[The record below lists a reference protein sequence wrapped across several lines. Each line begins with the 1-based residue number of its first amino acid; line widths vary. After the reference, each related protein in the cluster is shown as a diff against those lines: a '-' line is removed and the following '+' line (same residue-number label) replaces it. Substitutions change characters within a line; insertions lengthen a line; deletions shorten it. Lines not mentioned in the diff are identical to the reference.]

1 MFGVMGER
9 GIGHSTIPALRS
21 KQMGIAV
28 GDMGTYDPQKKTIN
42 AISSAKVTLHS
53 FYNNQEVSG
62 TTDETGKMVLNIDG
76 LCSDHPAEVDEPV
89 DSEGKQLDYLSFS
102 NPAMRVSRRSSSKD
116 ICCLV
121 GTSLVR
127 QAYLLKFNED
137 LSYQY
142 VPITTYDMAALPDEY
157 AASPLAAAAV
167 TPAVRV
173 TLTAR
178 ATDPR
183 IDSSTPATTTSS
195 ANYSSATGNRKACTA
210 KRVQTPKRPRPHP
223 RALSIQW
230 QSAPTINPFTVKG
243 LRCVEAQDHFAVLGG
258 LGFAEGARGQRR

>member
-9 GIGHSTIPALRS
+9 GAGHSTIPALRS
-21 KQMGIAV
+21 KQLGIAV
-28 GDMGTYDPQKKTIN
+28 GDTGTFDPQTKTIN
-42 AISSAKVTLHS
+42 AISGAKVTLHS

-76 LCSDHPAEVDEPV
+76 LCSDHLAEVDEPV

-102 NPAMRVSRRSSSKD
+102 NPAMRVSRRSSSKG

-142 VPITTYDMAALPDEY
+142 VPISTYDMAALPDEY

-167 TPAVRV
+167 TPAARA

-178 ATDPR
+178 ATAPR

-195 ANYSSATGNRKACTA
+195 ANYSSATGNRKARTA
-210 KRVQTPKRPRPHP
+210 ERAQTPKRPRPHP
-223 RALSIQW
+223 RALSMQW
-230 QSAPTINPFTVKG
+230 
-243 LRCVEAQDHFAVLGG
+243 
-258 LGFAEGARGQRR
+258 

>member
-28 GDMGTYDPQKKTIN
+28 GDMGTFDPQTKTIN

-62 TTDETGKMVLNIDG
+62 TTDETGKMVLSIDG

-167 TPAVRV
+167 TLA
-173 TLTAR
+173 AR
-178 ATDPR
+178 ATAPR
-183 IDSSTPATTTSS
+183 INSSTPATTTSS
-195 ANYSSATGNRKACTA
+195 ANYSSATGNRKARTA
-210 KRVQTPKRPRPHP
+210 ERVQTPKRPRPHP
-223 RALSIQW
+223 RALSMQW
-230 QSAPTINPFTVKG
+230 QSTPTINPFTVKG
-243 LRCVEAQDHFAVLGG
+243 LRCAEAQDHFAVLGG
-258 LGFAEGARGQRR
+258 LGFVEGSRG

>member
-9 GIGHSTIPALRS
+9 GIGQSTIPALRS

-28 GDMGTYDPQKKTIN
+28 GDMGTFDPQTKTIN
-42 AISSAKVTLHS
+42 AISSAKMTLHS

-62 TTDETGKMVLNIDG
+62 TTDETGKMVLSIDG
-76 LCSDHPAEVDEPV
+76 LCSDHPAEVDELV
-89 DSEGKQLDYLSFS
+89 DSEGKQIDYLSFS

-142 VPITTYDMAALPDEY
+142 VPISTYDMAALPDEY
-157 AASPLAAAAV
+157 AASPLVAAAV
-167 TPAVRV
+167 TLA
-173 TLTAR
+173 AR
-178 ATDPR
+178 ATAPR
-183 IDSSTPATTTSS
+183 IDSSTPATTALS
-195 ANYSSATGNRKACTA
+195 ANYSSATGNRKARTA
-210 KRVQTPKRPRPHP
+210 ERVQTPKRPRPYP
-223 RALSIQW
+223 RALSMQW

-258 LGFAEGARGQRR
+258 LGFVEGSRG